1 MAEEKILTI
10 NLYNAWKRTK
20 YWKRAKKSVTEIRKV
35 IAKNFRVDEKDV
47 VIDPWLNAEVWKNS
61 ISNPP
66 RKIKVKASKEEG
78 KVVVELFETPKKKL
92 KAEKK
97 KLLKEA
103 KKEEKKKGEKG
114 GEGKKEGKK
123 EGEVGEGEK
132 EREKKGKKEEKEG
145 EGEKEIEIKE
155 EGAKNEKN
163 KT

>member
-66 RKIKVKASKEEG
+66 RKIKVKASKEEE

-97 KLLKEA
+97 KLLKET
-103 KKEEKKKGEKG
+103 
-114 GEGKKEGKK
+114 
-123 EGEVGEGEK
+123 
-132 EREKKGKKEEKEG
+132 KKEEKERG
-145 EGEKEIEIKE
+145 KGKGEEKKEGEEGKEKKGREGEKEKSETK
-155 EGAKNEKN
+155 EGAKNEEK
-163 KT
+163 

>member
-66 RKIKVKASKEEG
+66 RKIKVKASKEEK

-97 KLLKEA
+97 KLLKET
-103 KKEEKKKGEKG
+103 KKEEKKRGEKE
-114 GEGKKEGKK
+114 GEGKKEGEKEK
-123 EGEVGEGEK
+123 EGGEGEK
-132 EREKKGKKEEKEG
+132 EREKKGKKEEKEK
-145 EGEKEIEIKE
+145 ESEKETETKE
-155 EGAKNEKN
+155 EAKNEEK
-163 KT
+163 